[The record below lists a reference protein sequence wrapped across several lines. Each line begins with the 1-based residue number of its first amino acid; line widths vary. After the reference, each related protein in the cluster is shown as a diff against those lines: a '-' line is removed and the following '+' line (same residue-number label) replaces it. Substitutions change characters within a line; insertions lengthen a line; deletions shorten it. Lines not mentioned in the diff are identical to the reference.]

1 MRPANCTRQAGGQ
14 RTSGMQRSSARLLC
28 SRLTKSR
35 RRARLGFGVRKVQTD
50 GLKGEFA
57 GFGKTALGRSPCEM
71 AGARV
76 GASRAVD
83 GGQPQGGD
91 PAVLLAHQLR
101 TANRGFCLLRRRCR
115 LRGYTTRCSQSNR
128 PSCSVRRDVAMAWH
142 ELDGLPQ
149 VPDRTGT
156 ECATEDGHG
165 ATARCD
171 TGRRPAPRVLY
182 LEAMMGTRVSRAVSG
197 DAPVTDRQRDRQ
209 RHRQR
214 QGLDMLLRKLA
225 WRKRAI
231 NKAASRDGG
240 RPLQEWPLL
249 LSITLAR
256 YTAATVLSATGH
268 KTWRGT

>member
-1 MRPANCTRQAGGQ
+1 MSLPC
-14 RTSGMQRSSARLLC
+14 L
-28 SRLTKSR
+28 
-35 RRARLGFGVRKVQTD
+35 FGD
-50 GLKGEFA
+50 A

-91 PAVLLAHQLR
+91 PAVLWLTSSGQPIEDSVCCGGGAGCEA
-101 TANRGFCLLRRRCR
+101 TA
-115 LRGYTTRCSQSNR
+115 
-128 PSCSVRRDVAMAWH
+128 RDAPRATGHHALCAGTWHWH

-182 LEAMMGTRVSRAVSG
+182 LKAMMGTRVSRAVSG
-197 DAPVTDRQRDRQ
+197 DAPVTDRQRDRDTG
-209 RHRQR
+209 RDRV
-214 QGLDMLLRKLA
+214 
-225 WRKRAI
+225 WTCSF
-231 NKAASRDGG
+231 AS
-240 RPLQEWPLL
+240 L
-249 LSITLAR
+249 
-256 YTAATVLSATGH
+256 
-268 KTWRGT
+268 RGTNEQSTKQPAEMEDDHCKSGHYF